1 MNLSVPPQPLFSPW
15 FFIPFILRLSV
26 LRPVWLFATKIAAPE
41 QTDFRNS
48 GNDVHASKVVFE
60 GVRTVNASLLQSSDI
75 FIIAITKM
83 SDDCERIQRIF
94 IICCLKGEK
103 VLIFSVI

>member
-41 QTDFRNS
+41 QAVFRNS
-48 GNDVHASKVVFE
+48 GNDVLALKVVVE
-60 GVRTVNASLLQSSDI
+60 GVRTVSTSLLQSSDV
-75 FIIAITKM
+75 FIIALTKT
-83 SDDCERIQRIF
+83 SGDCERVQR
-94 IICCLKGEK
+94 
-103 VLIFSVI
+103 VLYNSLFRMRKN